1 MSREPKPADEPA
13 AQGSAT
19 DPTSLPAT
27 TPAALHDAG
36 FKHLKEGR
44 PLDAQVCCLQAL
56 SIQPEHADTLHL
68 MGLLSLQGGQHDHAV
83 EWLTRAIRKDPRTDY
98 LSTLGI
104 TLKQMGRREEALQ
117 VFDKAVQLK
126 PVDAELWKHLAGV
139 LLELDRSAE
148 ALLAYQHVLQLDP
161 EHLE

>member
-68 MGLLSLQGGQHDHAV
+68 MGLLSLQGPARPCGGMAH
-83 EWLTRAIRKDPRTDY
+83 PRHPERSPDR
-98 LSTLGI
+98 LS
-104 TLKQMGRREEALQ
+104 
-117 VFDKAVQLK
+117 
-126 PVDAELWKHLAGV
+126 
-139 LLELDRSAE
+139 LDTWYHAE
-148 ALLAYQHVLQLDP
+148 ADGAARGSPASVRQGGAAQAC
-161 EHLE
+161 